1 MKITNIKILYTNL
14 KNKLHLSKENG
25 KKYGTVT
32 KLHEIKLTF
41 GIVTAGPLPEQRQ
54 DTVLTQVRIGHIYL
68 TFVG

>member
-1 MKITNIKILYTNL
+1 MEITILKYYTQTS
-14 KNKLHLSKENG
+14 KNKLHLSQENG

-32 KLHEIKLTF
+32 KLHEIKLTLE
-41 GIVTAGPLPEQRQ
+41 IMTAWPLPEQRQ